1 MSIKRFRVKT
11 AAVAALALLS
21 VGGMAAAAF
30 GLAPASAGRAA
41 PPATS
46 APGGQAGHA
55 RGNAAEATTSQGPPA
70 AAGRD
75 IQVSGKPGDHATG
88 PDASGAA
95 RHGLCQA
102 WLAGQGD
109 AHDRRVEAAA
119 FQALAAAAGG
129 ADQVPAFCQADADA
143 SAEPGRQTA
152 PPSRAPKIPPPASRP
167 VERPGPGK
175 RPGRA
180 ADDQLTRIP
189 VTTAPPGSFFFGEAR

>member
-1 MSIKRFRVKT
+1 MSIKRLRVKT
-11 AAVAALALLS
+11 AAVAALAVLS

-41 PPATS
+41 PS
-46 APGGQAGHA
+46 AASTPGGQAAHA
-55 RGNAAEATTSQGPPA
+55 RGNAAEATTTQGPPA
-70 AAGRD
+70 AAARD
-75 IQVSGKPGDHATG
+75 TQVSAKPGDHATG

-102 WLAGQGD
+102 WLAGHGD
-109 AHDRRVEAAA
+109 AHGRRMDAVA

-152 PPSRAPKIPPPASRP
+152 PPSRAPKTPPPASGP
-167 VERPGPGK
+167 VERPDQGNGQGGP
-175 RPGRA
+175 P
-180 ADDQLTRIP
+180 
-189 VTTAPPGSFFFGEAR
+189 TTS